1 MIFRSYVSL
10 PEGRSHR
17 QLSIVI
23 QQTSIFGYLCAVCR
37 QSWRHWNLGNSY
49 FLGWWIHTSTCTSC
63 TSDKP
68 CKIHLQN
75 QDHLSYQI
83 LPYPTIFYQ
92 ILPTYLGLY
101 KSLWRQY
108 KKQQHILDEDRW
120 STSWQCEQIEV
131 PKNTYQVFLWWIRW
145 SSGFQIKFIPSGNL
159 T

>member
-1 MIFRSYVSL
+1 VIFRSYVSL

-83 LPYPTIFYQ
+83 LPYPTISYH
-92 ILPTYLGLY
+92 ILPDPTNISWTLQKPVAPIQKTTTYLGRRSMVDFLAVWTNRSTKKY
-101 KSLWRQY
+101 LPGIFVMNTMIQWVSDKIHTLW
-108 KKQQHILDEDRW
+108 
-120 STSWQCEQIEV
+120 
-131 PKNTYQVFLWWIRW
+131 
-145 SSGFQIKFIPSGNL
+145 
-159 T
+159 